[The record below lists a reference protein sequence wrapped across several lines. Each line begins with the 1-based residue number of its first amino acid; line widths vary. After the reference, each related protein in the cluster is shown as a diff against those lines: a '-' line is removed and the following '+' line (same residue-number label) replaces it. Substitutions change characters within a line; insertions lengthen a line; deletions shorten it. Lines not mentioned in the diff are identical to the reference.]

1 MEKITIKEIQS
12 LNHNVKRIVA
22 EKPVGYSFEPG
33 QATMVA
39 IDKDGLR
46 EEKRP
51 FTFTSLPIEDRLE
64 FTIKVYPSHEGVT
77 DAVDDL
83 EVGDALLIGDAWGA
97 IKFQG
102 PGTFIAGG
110 AGITPMLS
118 ILREQKQERSG
129 GVKKLIFANSTG
141 KDLFLADEL
150 DAYVDGEFL
159 KVFSKESV
167 DGAYHGRVDKAFLSD
182 HVTDFEQN
190 FYVCGPPKMVEDVA
204 TALKELGADGSKI
217 VTEES

>member
-1 MEKITIKEIQS
+1 MEKVTIKEIEP
-12 LNHNVKRIVA
+12 LNHNVRRIVA

-39 IDKDGLR
+39 IDKEGLR

-64 FTIKVYPSHEGVT
+64 FTIKVYPAHEGVT

-83 EVGDALLIGDAWGA
+83 KAGDALLIEEAWGA

-102 PGTFIAGG
+102 PGVFIAGG
-110 AGITPMLS
+110 AGVTPMLS

-129 GVKKLIFANSTG
+129 AVNKLIFANSTE

-150 DAYVDGEFL
+150 AAYVEGEFII
-159 KVFSKESV
+159 VFSQEAV
-167 DGAYHGRVDKAFLSD
+167 AGAHQGRVDQAFLQDSISD
-182 HVTDFEQN
+182 FAQN
-190 FYVCGPPKMVEDVA
+190 FYVCGPPKMVEDVTA
-204 TALKELGADGSKI
+204 ALKALGADSSKI

>member
-1 MEKITIKEIQS
+1 MPKVTIKEINA
-12 LNHNVKRIVA
+12 LNHNVRRIVA

-33 QATMVA
+33 QATLVA

-46 EEKRP
+46 DEKRP

-64 FTIKVYPSHEGVT
+64 FIIKVYPSHEGVT

-83 EVGDALLIGDAWGA
+83 EVGDRLLIEDAWGA

-102 PGTFIAGG
+102 PGVFIAGG
-110 AGITPMLS
+110 AGITPMVS

-129 GVKKLIFANSTG
+129 AVRSLIFANSRA

-150 DAYVDGEFL
+150 EAYVEGDFL
-159 KVFSKESV
+159 KVFSQEDV
-167 DGAYHGRVDKAFLSD
+167 PGAFKGRVDKAFLKEHVSD
-182 HVTDFEQN
+182 FDQN
-190 FYVCGPPKMVEDVA
+190 FYVCGPPKMVEDVRS
-204 TALKELGADGSKI
+204 ALSELGADKAKI
-217 VTEES
+217 VVEHS